1 MGPICSFGETEKLQK
16 GNKEFTLQSRWDRF
30 ALSVR
35 PKSYERE
42 IESLQSHLGETES
55 LISVRPKHYERET
68 ESLHCELGGT
78 DRSSRLGRNVTK
90 GNREFAIP
98 SR

>member
-1 MGPICSFGETEKLQK
+1 MTDVLGLRANI
-16 GNKEFTLQSRWDRF
+16 N
-30 ALSVR
+30 SVR
-35 PKSYERE
+35 PISAMSKQRVGQANSVGP
-42 IESLQSHLGETES
+42 IAHFGKTET
-55 LISVRPKHYERET
+55 LHRET

-78 DRSSRLGRNVTK
+78 DRSFWLDRNVTK